1 MLTRGT
7 IKPSGGSEYGLAGNA
22 GALVGGRWGQGGAQK
37 GNLRDTDSFS
47 TYFLR
52 LEGVN
57 ILYPEGFEGWLIIVH
72 FPGKLKITE
81 PSDSQQ

>member
-1 MLTRGT
+1 MGT
-7 IKPSGGSEYGLAGNA
+7 GGCSEGKFERY
-22 GALVGGRWGQGGAQK
+22 
-37 GNLRDTDSFS
+37 DSFS

-57 ILYPEGFEGWLIIVH
+57 ILYPEGFEGWFSIVH